1 MRYLAFKR
9 RQVVR
14 RRKVSRRGP
23 PFTATDEPTGE
34 RQPYIA
40 WHIDEIR
47 RLDLVMDE
55 WRQRVR
61 DAEALFG
68 TRWTL
73 LSLRR
78 VDNELF
84 KELHDQIRLFDEEM
98 LLGAPEQIED
108 RGRALCLGWF
118 RACRVMEE
126 DTWK

>member
-9 RQVVR
+9 RQGLR
-14 RRKVSRRGP
+14 RRKFSRSGP
-23 PFTATDEPTGE
+23 PIAATDEPTGE

-40 WHIDEIR
+40 RHIDQVR
-47 RLDLVMDE
+47 RLDRVMDE

-68 TRWTL
+68 MRWTRL
-73 LSLRR
+73 ALHR

-84 KELHDQIRLFDEEM
+84 KELHDQICLFDEEM
-98 LLGAPEQIED
+98 LLGTPEQIED

-118 RACRVMEE
+118 KSCRVME
-126 DTWK
+126 DDAWK